1 MNTDRISELFDLLD
15 KWRYFPAYQLERRAD
30 IFFAIYLKQIIQNR
44 FGVPIDAIIPEFP
57 VRVGAIID
65 KEINKSFKI
74 DYVCVCQDKQIVFLV
89 ELKTDMLS
97 RREKQDWYLK
107 RAQEI
112 NVKGL
117 VDGLFKIYAASNQKR
132 KYNYLFH
139 EMENLGWIMDFEGTI
154 SSFDRMYKMEILYI
168 QPEKHPEDASSM
180 VITFEDIITF
190 LKTQSDS
197 VSKRFSESLER
208 WKENPNQQLKVG

>member
-1 MNTDRISELFDLLD
+1 MKNNKIVELFDLLD

-30 IFFAIYLKQIIQNR
+30 IFFAIYLKQIIQNK

-74 DYVCVCQDKQIVFLV
+74 DYLCVSQEKQIVFLV

-154 SSFDRMYKMEILYI
+154 SSFDRMYKMEIIYI
-168 QPEKHPEDASSM
+168 QPEKHPDDTSSN
-180 VITFEDIITF
+180 VITYEDVIKV
-190 LKTQSDS
+190 LKENPDE
-197 VSKRFSESLER
+197 VSNRFIESLER
-208 WKENPNQQLKVG
+208 WKVNPN

>member
-1 MNTDRISELFDLLD
+1 MNTPSDKISELFDLLD
-15 KWRYFPAYQLERRAD
+15 NWRYFQAYQLERRAD
-30 IFFAIYLKQIIQNR
+30 IFFALYLKHIIHSK

-74 DYVCVCQDKQIVFLV
+74 DYVCVSQEKRIVYLV
-89 ELKTDMLS
+89 ELKTDMNS

-117 VDGLFKIYAASNQKR
+117 VDGLFKIYHATHQKR
-132 KYNYLFH
+132 KYTYLFH
-139 EMENLGWIMDFEGTI
+139 VLENLGWLFGVGEETI
-154 SSFDRMYKMEILYI
+154 CNFGAMYQMEILYI
-168 QPEKHPEDASSM
+168 QPEKHPDDILSN
-180 VITFEDIITF
+180 VITFEEIISI
-190 LKTQSDS
+190 LSANPDP
-197 VSKRFSESLER
+197 VAKRFVDSLKR
-208 WKENPNQQLKVG
+208 WKVNPN